1 MIDYKEKLIE
11 LLDNLSANKIKYLYH
26 LVTKLF
32 FGQTVD

>member
-11 LLDNLSANKIKYLYH
+11 LLDNLSANKIQYIYH

-32 FGQTVD
+32 F